1 MPLFTFVAEYKGGT
15 YVSQVKAA
23 NLKVALRTWAR
34 ELEPDVITGF
44 GKAGHKRIIDECE
57 VEVLPV
63 ALNEVKNVWFFYVRG
78 FFVNVVN
85 TSQN

>member
-1 MPLFTFVAEYKGGT
+1 MRLFTFVAEYKGGT

-23 NLKVALRTWAR
+23 NLKVALKVWAR
-34 ELEPDVITGF
+34 ELDPKAISGF
-44 GKAGHKRIIDECE
+44 GQVIHKRVIEECKE
-57 VEVLPV
+57 EIPV
-63 ALNEVKNVWFFYVRG
+63 ALNEVTNVWFFCVRG